1 MDHDYRFLYVDV
13 GSNGTVSDSTV
24 YQSSTLFNALNN
36 RLLPEGGVIV
46 GDDAFPL
53 KEYLMKPFGGPN
65 LTFDEKVYNY
75 RLSRAR
81 RIVENVFGILVSR
94 FRLFER
100 PIPLPPNKV
109 DKIVLAACA
118 LHNFLRDHSPQT
130 YIPRA
135 SVDTEDFNI
144 GAVIEGLWRKETNG
158 IPSVAKVGTHH
169 QSRKAKEKRMAYKHY
184 FVNEGAVEWQSK
196 MIH

>member
-1 MDHDYRFLYVDV
+1 
-13 GSNGTVSDSTV
+13 
-24 YQSSTLFNALNN
+24 
-36 RLLPEGGVIV
+36 
-46 GDDAFPL
+46 
-53 KEYLMKPFGGPN
+53 MKPFGGPN

-100 PIPLPPNKV
+100 PIPPPPNSV
-109 DKIVLAACA
+109 DKIVLAACV
-118 LHNFLRDHSPQT
+118 LDNFLRDHSPQT

-144 GAVIEGLWRKETNG
+144 GALEERESLAWLKLVPTSNQAKQKKRGWLTN
-158 IPSVAKVGTHH
+158 TTL
-169 QSRKAKEKRMAYKHY
+169 
-184 FVNEGAVEWQSK
+184 
-196 MIH
+196 